1 MTDKHTAGGLLSTRT
16 CFKPF
21 KYPWAYEAFMQSEQ
35 MHWLWTEVPMLEDVK
50 DYGQKLTDSDAQQKI
65 HDELVYQTAN
75 SEDMASVRALKEN
88 LGQIRFFVSSVG
100 QYADGV
106 AAAAEGAHTAKEG
119 SARLAG
125 GASALYDGVLQLQ
138 SGTDQL
144 NGGLVQFNAEGISQL
159 TGALDADQLHA
170 LQAVVE
176 EMTSR
181 LAGYTSFAGAP
192 EGASSRVKFIY
203 KTAETPAETAPVET
217 AADNATEGN
226 FFVRLWHRL
235 LAMFGL

>member
-1 MTDKHTAGGLLSTRT
+1 M
-16 CFKPF
+16 
-21 KYPWAYEAFMQSEQ
+21 
-35 MHWLWTEVPMLEDVK
+35 
-50 DYGQKLTDSDAQQKI
+50 
-65 HDELVYQTAN
+65 
-75 SEDMASVRALKEN
+75 
-88 LGQIRFFVSSVG
+88 
-100 QYADGV
+100 
-106 AAAAEGAHTAKEG
+106 
-119 SARLAG
+119 
-125 GASALYDGVLQLQ
+125 LQLQ

-144 NGGLVQFNAEGISQL
+144 NDGLVQFNAEGISQL

-192 EGASSRVKFIY
+192 EGAEQRVKFIY

-226 FFVRLWHRL
+226 FSSACGTACWRCSGCKDRNYKAPEDMKPPGPVVSLCKKGSRPRQSINRSGCVFKEVND
-235 LAMFGL
+235 